1 MSRLFLF
8 LAVFVF
14 TLIFLFFP
22 IFLHTNAHYDLN
34 KRKFGFSI
42 HLYKWIKLLG
52 GYIATYQ
59 GGLAVHLSQK
69 KAILVPYAQL
79 NNERK
84 RFSFMRTFR
93 LKSFV
98 LTTETGAEYLLPI
111 AVAHATLRTYF
122 FIKGGKKEN
131 IENNLW
137 LTDGDILRVS
147 LHCVLFF
154 NIYILLCSLFKFLK
168 EKIKILWQKKMKKLT
183 T

>member
-1 MSRLFLF
+1 MGRLFLF
-8 LAVFVF
+8 VAVFAF

-42 HLYKWIKLLG
+42 YFYKLIKLVG

-59 GGLAVHLSQK
+59 GGFAIHLSQT
-69 KAILVPYAQL
+69 KAVVVPYAQL

-111 AVAHATLRTYF
+111 AVAHSALRTYF
-122 FIKGGKKEN
+122 FIRGGKKEN
-131 IENNLW
+131 VENNLL

-147 LHCVLFF
+147 LQCVLFF
-154 NIYILLCSLFKFLK
+154 NIYILLCALLKFFK
-168 EKIKILWQKKMKKLT
+168 EKIKILWRKKMKKLT